1 MQKDLLA
8 SCIEYVESISKN
20 EKWDFQLAPALNDLL
35 TQYALWGGIS
45 KQFVTQF
52 TKAEHFPERLWEMLL
67 ARKLHHSGLKFEI
80 GGANSP
86 DFFIKEKNIWI
97 EAVCPKPIGIPQEY
111 LDFPPRLK
119 NKEIRTTRVPS
130 TEILLRWTQAINE
143 KNNKAQEYFE
153 KGVIT
158 NSQSYIIA
166 LCCSQLGRVPD
177 KLNGQ
182 SGYPY
187 PVELGFG
194 IGPLSASFDKID
206 PNLDRVYNP
215 TRPNIVKPTSSNCA
229 KVDTA
234 IFFNP
239 QYNKTSAIIGAYSTL
254 SEVLNIEQEK
264 FVIAHNPRAIN
275 KIAHG
280 LLVKSSEYILNRIA
294 ENEFEITQP
303 TY

>member
-1 MQKDLLA
+1 MQKALLA
-8 SCIEYVESISKN
+8 SCIDYVESISKN
-20 EKWDFQLAPALNDLL
+20 EHWDYQLAPALNDLL

-45 KQFVTQF
+45 KHFVTQF
-52 TKAEHFPERLWEMLL
+52 TKAEHFPERLWEMVL

-97 EAVCPKPIGIPQEY
+97 EAVCPKPIGISPEY
-111 LDFPPRLK
+111 LDYPSRLR
-119 NKEIRTTRVPS
+119 NKEIRTIRVPS

-143 KNNKAQEYFE
+143 KNNKAQKYFE

-158 NSQSYIIA
+158 NSQGFIIA
-166 LCCSQLGRVPD
+166 LCCSQLGRVAD

-194 IGPLSASFDKID
+194 IGPLTASFDKIKPD
-206 PNLDRVYNP
+206 LDRIYNP
-215 TRPNIVKPTSSNCA
+215 SRPNIIKPLSSTSA

-239 QYNKTSAIIGAYSTL
+239 QYDKISAIIGAYSTL
-254 SEVLNIEQEK
+254 SEVLIMEQEK
-264 FVIAHNPRAIN
+264 FVMAHNPNAIN
-275 KIAHG
+275 RIANG
-280 LLVKSSEYILNRIA
+280 LLVNISEYNLNKIG
-294 ENEFEITQP
+294 ENEFEITQLK
-303 TY
+303 Y